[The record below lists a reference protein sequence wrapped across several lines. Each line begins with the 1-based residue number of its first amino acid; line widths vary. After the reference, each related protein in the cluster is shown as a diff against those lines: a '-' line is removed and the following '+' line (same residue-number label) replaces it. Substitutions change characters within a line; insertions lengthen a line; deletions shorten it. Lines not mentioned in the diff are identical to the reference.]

1 MELRVSPH
9 LASSGFAA
17 WRLRLSESCFNGRSD
32 DESRFLELCI
42 LRREPADESSC
53 QSVLELSGL
62 TLDARSILVGSS
74 HPATR
79 LRFAFFN

>member
-1 MELRVSPH
+1 MEFRVAPH

-17 WRLRLSESCFNGRSD
+17 WRLRLSESCFSGRSD

-42 LRREPADESSC
+42 LRPEPADESSY
-53 QSVLELSGL
+53 QSVPELPGL
-62 TLDARSILVGSS
+62 TLDARSISVGSS
-74 HPATR
+74 HPANR